1 MKIES
6 KSQKKTHG
14 YGERFMIYVIKIP
27 KMKRERMGQEEYL
40 KKEYLRIFLD
50 QCKILL

>member
-14 YGERFMIYVIKIP
+14 FSERFMIYVIKIP
-27 KMKRERMGQEEYL
+27 KTRERMGQEEYL

-50 QCKILL
+50 Q